1 MINNTED
8 TKIYKTPK
16 ELRRRQRYLIS
27 STAIGLISLIASFG
41 EPLQKLTVYKQREL
55 GVLKQERW
63 DTYVITENS
72 RSLPYGFV
80 KERAINVAQIREDFK
95 FQKFVFLTIAFL
107 STVYSLSIADE
118 IIKDSE
124 LDESVQE
131 QANTARKEILTKELM
146 LLFGAKMKEASLEAY
161 NRLQGIYN
169 SYGEDVPEYQSQML
183 DQELMDNKPYEV
195 GEMVR
200 QGHTLE
206 HAIEKVYKL
215 PQDSDEFKNVH
226 REFLEE

>member
-41 EPLQKLTVYKQREL
+41 EPLQMLTVYKQKEL

-63 DTYVITENS
+63 DTYVITENA
-72 RSLPYGFV
+72 RNLPYGFV
-80 KERAINVAQIREDFK
+80 KERAVKVAQIREDYK
-95 FQKFVFLTIAFL
+95 FQKFIFLAIAFIA
-107 STVYSLSIADE
+107 TMYSLSISDE
-118 IIKDSE
+118 IIKDSD

-131 QANTARKEILTKELM
+131 LSTNARREILTKELM
-146 LLFGAKMKEASLEAY
+146 LLFGAKMKAASLEAY
-161 NRLQGIYN
+161 NQLQGLYN
-169 SYGEDVPEYQSQML
+169 SYGSDVPEYESQML
-183 DQELMDNKPYEV
+183 DQEMIDNKPYEV
-195 GEMVR
+195 GHMVR
-200 QGHTLE
+200 EGHTLE

-215 PQDSDEFKNVH
+215 SQDSDEFKKIH
-226 REFLEE
+226 RDFLEE